1 MGLVHS
7 KSLGFSSGE
16 WFNTDV
22 GQLLVHDFSSFYIK
36 FSNCY
41 LQKNPIYLPDPHT
54 KSPLEKENGFHS
66 PHLTGVTSFSC
77 HPPLSQGAWNYIF
90 TSGLFH
96 VVLKDSLC
104 PFISVLDSAQY
115 KQSIQMDLFKIPLK
129 VVDVFASSKRYYV

>member
-1 MGLVHS
+1 MGMGLVHS

-22 GQLLVHDFSSFYIK
+22 GQLWSMIFQSFYIK

-77 HPPLSQGAWNYIF
+77 HPPSPKVLCMELY
-90 TSGLFH
+90 FH
-96 VVLKDSLC
+96 LWT
-104 PFISVLDSAQY
+104 ISCSTIGFLVPVYFCFRQCST
-115 KQSIQMDLFKIPLK
+115 
-129 VVDVFASSKRYYV
+129 